1 MTDNLGVTFFVIPKA
16 FEGKIA
22 VAQENALESWTR
34 LKPAPEIILFCDD
47 DGVAEAADLY
57 ECQHVPDLRRNE
69 WGTPVVQD
77 AFLKGYELATHD
89 VVCYVNAD
97 IILMQDFMDSLQVV
111 AKRFEQFLMVST
123 RWDWRKPVKWEF
135 SRHWQALLKMKAREE
150 GAYHNDCGIDYFAHR
165 RGLYQDMPP
174 FAIRTAWDN
183 WLVICAIVRKKVPV
197 VNATRSAFIIHQNHP
212 EKTVR
217 SERRKWIKDTDP
229 ERRRNLELASDLVK
243 QGPPKDAPRGC
254 AGSATWALTTDLELK
269 HRLRLNEKGRMV
281 RP

>member
-1 MTDNLGVTFFVIPKA
+1 MADDLGVTFFVIPKA
-16 FEGKIA
+16 FDGAIG
-22 VAQENALESWTR
+22 VAQENALNSWTR
-34 LKPAPEIILFCDD
+34 LKPEPEIILFGDD
-47 DGVAEAADLY
+47 DGVDEIADLF
-57 ECQHVPDLRRNE
+57 ECRHVPDLKRNE

-77 AFLKGYELATHD
+77 AFLRGYELATHD

-111 AKRFEQFLMVST
+111 AKRFDQFLMVSA

-135 SRHWQALLKMKAREE
+135 SRQ

-165 RGLYQDMPP
+165 RGMYHDMPP

-183 WLVICAIVRKKVPV
+183 WLVICAIVRKQVPV

-229 ERRRNLELASDLVK
+229 ERRRNLEMASDLVK

-254 AGSATWALTTDLELK
+254 AGSATWALTSDLKLQ
-269 HRLRLNEKGRMV
+269 HRLKLNKNGRMV
-281 RP
+281 RA